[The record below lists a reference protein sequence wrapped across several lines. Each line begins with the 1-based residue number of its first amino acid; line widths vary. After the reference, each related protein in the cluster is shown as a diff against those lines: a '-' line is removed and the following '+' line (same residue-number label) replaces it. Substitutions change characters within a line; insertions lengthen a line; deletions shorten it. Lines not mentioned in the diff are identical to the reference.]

1 MLANTTR
8 LKGLVIRATDGEI
21 GTADQVYFDDES
33 WAIRYLTVK
42 TGGWLE
48 DREVL
53 MSPFSVTNVDW
64 PAKRLDVA
72 LTKKQVKDSPSI
84 DTQRPVSRQYE
95 IEYLGYY
102 GYPNYWNGSYLWGEG
117 YLSRH
122 DDSDRFSEGSAGGK
136 NPESVDGFASAQYC
150 RRHRLSH
157 RGYGWRNR
165 PCGRIFH
172 GR

>member
-1 MLANTTR
+1 MLANTTH
-8 LKGLVIRATDGEI
+8 LKSLVIRATDGEI
-21 GTADQVYFDDES
+21 GTVDQLYFDDES

-42 TGGWLE
+42 TGRLAGGPGSPDLTILCDERGLASQAVGCGADEKASQGQPQHRYAAARFPTVRDRISRLLRLSQLLE
-48 DREVL
+48 RIL
-53 MSPFSVTNVDW
+53 
-64 PAKRLDVA
+64 
-72 LTKKQVKDSPSI
+72 
-84 DTQRPVSRQYE
+84 PVGTRR
-95 IEYLGYY
+95 
-102 GYPNYWNGSYLWGEG
+102 
-117 YLSRH
+117 LSRH

-136 NPESVDGFASAQYC
+136 DPESVDGLASTQYC